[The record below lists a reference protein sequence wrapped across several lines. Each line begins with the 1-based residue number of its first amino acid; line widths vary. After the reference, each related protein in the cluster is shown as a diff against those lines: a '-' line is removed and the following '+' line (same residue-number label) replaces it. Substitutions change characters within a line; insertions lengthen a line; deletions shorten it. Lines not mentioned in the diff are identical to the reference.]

1 MRPYYD
7 DGFLRTDAFSKNDA
21 GIIIP
26 VNSLSDLNEEQKEIL
41 EKNKHRLNSGVPMS
55 EIVEKEGLKR

>member
-26 VNSLSDLNEEQKEIL
+26 VNSLNDLNEEQKEIL